1 MMEIR
6 SARLE
11 DLPKL
16 LEFEKEIAAYERNFD
31 ESLKKGEIHY
41 YDLKEFIKSSDV
53 EVLVA
58 EIEKEVVGSGYA
70 KIIASK
76 PYEKTKE
83 FGYLGFMYV
92 KPIWRRKGINK
103 KIVNHLI
110 EWLRSRG
117 VLEVRLNVYNE
128 NKVATEAYAK
138 IGFKTSSV
146 EMRMSL
152 D

>member
-6 SARLE
+6 PARLE

-16 LEFEKEIAAYERNFD
+16 LEFEQEIAAYERNFD
-31 ESLKKGEIHY
+31 ESLKKGKIHY
-41 YDLKEFIKSSDV
+41 YDLKGFIKSSDV

-70 KIIASK
+70 KIIGSQ
-76 PYEKTKE
+76 PYEKPQE

-92 KPIWRRKGINK
+92 NPNWRRKGINK
-103 KIVNHLI
+103 EIVNQLI
-110 EWLRSRG
+110 EWLRKRG

-128 NKVATEAYAK
+128 NRGAKEAYTK
-138 IGFKTSSV
+138 TGFKTSSV